1 MASSTI
7 SSRSSRP
14 PLVLVV
20 DDDPN
25 IVAAFTEILEFEGH
39 AAVPAHT
46 AEAALRLIHSGI
58 RPDAILLD
66 LRMPGIGGLGFLLA
80 LRAQPGCDGIA
91 VAVVTAD
98 SYLDN
103 TTQQAVQALGATL
116 SYKPMSIDQIV
127 ALSRQM
133 LSAAAL
139 APRVAE
145 PGA

>member
-1 MASSTI
+1 MTSSTTC
-7 SSRSSRP
+7 SRP

-80 LRAQPGCDGIA
+80 LRSQPGCDGIA

-103 TTQQAVQALGATL
+103 TTEQAVQALGATL
-116 SYKPMSIDQIV
+116 CYKPMSIEQIV

-133 LSAAAL
+133 LNPGGSRRAASS
-139 APRVAE
+139 P
-145 PGA
+145 